1 MDGLFYFRYLQGHTY
16 LPHRKNRF
24 HMNDGMGEEG
34 RGCGMSN
41 EDERKGDLCK
51 ITLVIQYALRVFYK
65 ESVKSVDF
73 PLRKSKII

>member
-16 LPHRKNRF
+16 LLHRKNRF

-34 RGCGMSN
+34 RGCGISN
-41 EDERKGDLCK
+41 EDERRADLCK
-51 ITLVIQYALRVFYK
+51 ITLVIQYALRDFYK

>member
-1 MDGLFYFRYLQGHTY
+1 MDGLFYFRYLQGRTY
-16 LPHRKNRF
+16 LPRRKNRF

-34 RGCGMSN
+34 RGCGVSC
-41 EDERKGDLCK
+41 EYERKGGLCK
-51 ITLVIQYALRVFYK
+51 ITLVVQYVLRVFYK

>member
-16 LPHRKNRF
+16 LQHRKNRF
-24 HMNDGMGEEG
+24 HMNDGIGEG
-34 RGCGMSN
+34 DGGCGVSC
-41 EDERKGDLCK
+41 EYERKGGLCK
-51 ITLVIQYALRVFYK
+51 ITLVVQYVLRVFYK

>member
-1 MDGLFYFRYLQGHTY
+1 V
-16 LPHRKNRF
+16 
-24 HMNDGMGEEG
+24 
-34 RGCGMSN
+34 SN

-51 ITLVIQYALRVFYK
+51 ITLVIQYALKVVYK

>member
-24 HMNDGMGEEG
+24 HMNDGIGEG
-34 RGCGMSN
+34 DGGCGVSC
-41 EDERKGDLCK
+41 EYERKGGLCK
-51 ITLVIQYALRVFYK
+51 ITLVIQYALRDFYK

-73 PLRKSKII
+73 PLRKSKIF